1 MKTENTPVT
10 DAASC
15 CGASAQPVAA
25 PVALGAGGQLFRIAT
40 MDCSAEE
47 SEIRRA
53 LEPIAG
59 IRSLGFQ
66 LGARTLR
73 IEASEDAYPLALEAI
88 RKAGFDPQPARSAN
102 ASQAGGHAGH
112 DHSDGHTH
120 DHSDGHGFGSGVTRL
135 VAALVLAVGAEA
147 MSFFASDVMAWK
159 VAGMAIAAVAIA
171 LAGLDTYKKAWP
183 PCCAASSTST
193 P

>member
-1 MKTENTPVT
+1 MKTDNTPVT

-15 CGASAQPVAA
+15 CGAPAPAA
-25 PVALGAGGQLFRIAT
+25 ATPVALGAGGQLFRIAT

-73 IEASEDAYPLALEAI
+73 IEASNDAYPLALEAI
-88 RKAGFDPQPARSAN
+88 RKAGFDPRPATSAN
-102 ASQAGGHAGH
+102 ASQAGDHAGH
-112 DHSDGHTH
+112 DHAH
-120 DHSDGHGFGSGVTRL
+120 DHSEGHGFGSGVT
-135 VAALVLAVGAEA
+135 
-147 MSFFASDVMAWK
+147 
-159 VAGMAIAAVAIA
+159 
-171 LAGLDTYKKAWP
+171 
-183 PCCAASSTST
+183 
-193 P
+193 